1 MLFECWKK
9 RLKEPMIIVCPN
21 CNAEYEVADQAI
33 GESGRVVQ
41 CASCAQSWRAMQAP
55 PKPKPVEVRDV
66 ELADD
71 SDDFARLLD
80 DAMQEE
86 GLDPIKR
93 AEQNKK
99 AAQGENGS
107 DKGGDVNQN
116 QDEAALDREL
126 EALDEGESASQDGD
140 GGKNA
145 GKSGEHGGKLEA
157 LGDDNAMESAS
168 YATRRRT
175 RIDRM
180 KRARRVAKRHRDIAR
195 GLPMARTRRLI
206 TTTCLALSAAI
217 LLGLFSFRVEVVRL
231 YPEMA
236 SLYRL
241 FGTNVNVVGL
251 DFANV
256 RTIRSW
262 KDGHEVLNVT
272 GDIQNVTSKIAYL
285 PPIRVALVRDDD
297 TVIYEWNMT
306 PGVSVLEAGGSFEF
320 STQLLSPPNDVRRV
334 KLSFLDWQSGKANI
348 SSSE

>member
-1 MLFECWKK
+1 
-9 RLKEPMIIVCPN
+9 
-21 CNAEYEVADQAI
+21 
-33 GESGRVVQ
+33 
-41 CASCAQSWRAMQAP
+41 MQPP
-55 PKPKPVEVRDV
+55 PKPKPVEVREV

-71 SDDFARLLD
+71 SDDFSRLLD
-80 DAMQEE
+80 DAMKEE
-86 GLDPIKR
+86 GLDPLKR
-93 AEQNKK
+93 PEKSKAEETAKED
-99 AAQGENGS
+99 AENAGAKVADS
-107 DKGGDVNQN
+107 EEKS
-116 QDEAALDREL
+116 LDQEI
-126 EALDEGESASQDGD
+126 EALDDGQDAKKGGAKKSKGAGTD
-140 GGKNA
+140 GTGGKIYNA
-145 GKSGEHGGKLEA
+145 E
-157 LGDDNAMESAS
+157 DDDVMESAS

-195 GLPMARTRRLI
+195 GLPMARTRRMI
-206 TTTCLALSAAI
+206 TTTCLALTAVI

-334 KLSFLDWQSGKANI
+334 TLSFLDWQSDKTN
-348 SSSE
+348 

>member
-1 MLFECWKK
+1 M
-9 RLKEPMIIVCPN
+9 
-21 CNAEYEVADQAI
+21 
-33 GESGRVVQ
+33 
-41 CASCAQSWRAMQAP
+41 RAMQQPKAP
-55 PKPKPVEVRDV
+55 PAPKQPAVREV

-71 SDDFARLLD
+71 SDDFSSLLD

-86 GLDPIKR
+86 GLAPLYRHAQKGDKKSDGSSSDG
-93 AEQNKK
+93 AEREGADGN
-99 AAQGENGS
+99 
-107 DKGGDVNQN
+107 
-116 QDEAALDREL
+116 DESAMDREI
-126 EALDEGESASQDGD
+126 EALDKGQGK
-140 GGKNA
+140 GGKKAGARGGNA
-145 GKSGEHGGKLEA
+145 AGDESGEK
-157 LGDDNAMESAS
+157 DDFENEDSIETAS

-175 RIDRM
+175 RMDRM

-195 GLPMARTRRLI
+195 GLPMARTRRMVTI
-206 TTTCLALSAAI
+206 VCLALSAAA

-251 DFANV
+251 EFANV

-285 PPIRVALVRDDD
+285 PPIRVALVRDDK

-334 KLSFLDWQSGKANI
+334 KLSFLDWQSASGNVAN
-348 SSSE
+348 

>member
-1 MLFECWKK
+1 
-9 RLKEPMIIVCPN
+9 MIIVCPN
-21 CNAEYEVADQAI
+21 CNAEYEVAAQAI
-33 GESGRVVQ
+33 GETGRVVQ
-41 CASCAQSWRAMQAP
+41 CAKCAESWRATQTPPAP
-55 PKPKPVEVRDV
+55 KKPQVREV

-93 AEQNKK
+93 AEKTQQID
-99 AAQGENGS
+99 AAENDTQASAKVNS
-107 DKGGDVNQN
+107 D
-116 QDEAALDREL
+116 QDETAMDREL
-126 EALDEGESASQDGD
+126 EALDKDSAKQST
-140 GGKNA
+140 
-145 GKSGEHGGKLEA
+145 KSGKDEKKSSN
-157 LGDDNAMESAS
+157 NAERPSSAYEEDSAIESAS

-195 GLPMARTRRLI
+195 GLPMARTRRLV

-285 PPIRVALVRDDD
+285 PPIRVALVRDDK

-334 KLSFLDWQSGKANI
+334 KLSFLDWQSESRNASN
-348 SSSE
+348 

>member
-1 MLFECWKK
+1 
-9 RLKEPMIIVCPN
+9 MIIVCPN
-21 CNAEYEVADQAI
+21 CNAEYEVAAQAI

-41 CASCAQSWRAMQAP
+41 CANCAESWRAMQQP
-55 PKPKPVEVRDV
+55 PKPKPVEVREV

-71 SDDFARLLD
+71 SDDFSRLLD
-80 DAMQEE
+80 DAMKEE
-86 GLDPIKR
+86 GLDPLKR
-93 AEQNKK
+93 PEKSKAEETAKED
-99 AAQGENGS
+99 AENAGAKVADS
-107 DKGGDVNQN
+107 
-116 QDEAALDREL
+116 EETSLDQEI
-126 EALDEGESASQDGD
+126 EALDDGQDAKKGGAKKSKGAGTD
-140 GGKNA
+140 GTGGKIYNA
-145 GKSGEHGGKLEA
+145 E
-157 LGDDNAMESAS
+157 DDDVMESAS

-195 GLPMARTRRLI
+195 GLPMARTRRMI
-206 TTTCLALSAAI
+206 TTTCLALTAVI

-334 KLSFLDWQSGKANI
+334 TLSFLDWQSDKTN
-348 SSSE
+348 

>member
-1 MLFECWKK
+1 
-9 RLKEPMIIVCPN
+9 MIIVCPN

-33 GESGRVVQ
+33 GETGRVVQ
-41 CASCAQSWRAMQAP
+41 CANCAESWRATQPP
-55 PKPKPVEVRDV
+55 PKPKPVEVREV

-71 SDDFARLLD
+71 SDDFSRLLD
-80 DAMQEE
+80 DAMKDEE
-86 GLDPIKR
+86 AESAAPPKKSKSESPPKQDP
-93 AEQNKK
+93 KK
-99 AAQGENGS
+99 AGKKVAES
-107 DKGGDVNQN
+107 E
-116 QDEAALDREL
+116 EATLDQEI
-126 EALDEGESASQDGD
+126 EALDEGNDANEDDGEKEKPSGTD
-140 GGKNA
+140 GTGGKIYNA
-145 GKSGEHGGKLEA
+145 E
-157 LGDDNAMESAS
+157 DDDAMESAS

-195 GLPMARTRRLI
+195 DLPMARARRMV
-206 TTTCLALSAAI
+206 TTACLSLSAVI
-217 LLGLFSFRVEVVRL
+217 VLGLFSFRVEVVRL

-241 FGTNVNVVGL
+241 FGANVNVVGL

-306 PGVSVLEAGGSFEF
+306 PGVAVLEAGGSFEF
-320 STQLLSPPNDVRRV
+320 STQLLSPPNDVRGV
-334 KLSFLDWQSGKANI
+334 TLSFLDWHLEQTN
-348 SSSE
+348 

>member
-1 MLFECWKK
+1 
-9 RLKEPMIIVCPN
+9 MIIVCPN
-21 CNAEYEVADQAI
+21 CNTEYEVADQAI
-33 GESGRVVQ
+33 GETGRVVQ
-41 CASCAQSWRAMQAP
+41 CAKCAQSWRAMQAAKVAKRP
-55 PKPKPVEVRDV
+55 QVREV

-80 DAMQEE
+80 DAMKEE

-93 AEQNKK
+93 AEKK
-99 AAQGENGS
+99 Q
-107 DKGGDVNQN
+107 K
-116 QDEAALDREL
+116 DEAARANQGRDQDKRDESELDREI
-126 EALDEGESASQDGD
+126 EALDGDGD
-140 GGKNA
+140 EGGGGQKGKRKGA
-145 GKSGEHGGKLEA
+145 GGIVQGL
-157 LGDDNAMESAS
+157 DDENAMETAS

-195 GLPMARTRRLI
+195 GLPMARTRRLV
-206 TTTCLALSAAI
+206 TTGCLVLSAAI
-217 LLGLFSFRVEVVRL
+217 ILGLFSFRVEVVRL

-272 GDIQNVTSKIAYL
+272 GDINNVTGKIAYL
-285 PPIRVALVRDDD
+285 PPIRVALVRDDA

-334 KLSFLDWQSGKANI
+334 KLSFLDWQAEQSRVT
-348 SSSE
+348 SSE

>member
-1 MLFECWKK
+1 
-9 RLKEPMIIVCPN
+9 MIIVCPN
-21 CNAEYEVADQAI
+21 CSAEYEVADQAI

-41 CASCAQSWRAMQAP
+41 CASCAQSWRAKQAP
-55 PKPKPVEVRDV
+55 PKPKPVEVREV

-93 AEQNKK
+93 EAQKK
-99 AAQGENGS
+99 KTANEENGS
-107 DKGGDVNQN
+107 EKNQDAN
-116 QDEAALDREL
+116 QTEDEAALDREIESL
-126 EALDEGESASQDGD
+126 DAGEAALDDEGDASGE
-140 GGKNA
+140 
-145 GKSGEHGGKLEA
+145 GKSGKGAGKLEA
-157 LGDDNAMESAS
+157 LGEDNAMESAS

-195 GLPMARTRRLI
+195 GLPMARTRRMI

-285 PPIRVALVRDDD
+285 PPIRVALVRDDE

-334 KLSFLDWQSGKANI
+334 KLSFLDWQSGKARI
-348 SSSE
+348 SNSE

>member
-1 MLFECWKK
+1 
-9 RLKEPMIIVCPN
+9 MIIVCPN

-33 GESGRVVQ
+33 GETGRVVQ
-41 CASCAQSWRAMQAP
+41 CAKCAESWRAMQTPPAP
-55 PKPKPVEVRDV
+55 KRPLVREV

-86 GLDPIKR
+86 GLAPIKR
-93 AEQNKK
+93 TEKTQKGDAAENDPQSADNV
-99 AAQGENGS
+99 NS
-107 DKGGDVNQN
+107 DL
-116 QDEAALDREL
+116 DETAMDREL
-126 EALDEGESASQDGD
+126 EELDAS
-140 GGKNA
+140 GGKSKSKGDAGGNA
-145 GKSGEHGGKLEA
+145 DKSDESSFGYGEDSA
-157 LGDDNAMESAS
+157 IESAS

-206 TTTCLALSAAI
+206 TTSCLALSAAI

-285 PPIRVALVRDDD
+285 PPIRVALVRDDK

-334 KLSFLDWQSGKANI
+334 KLSFLDWQST
-348 SSSE
+348 SSNASN

>member
-1 MLFECWKK
+1 
-9 RLKEPMIIVCPN
+9 MIIVCPN
-21 CNAEYEVADQAI
+21 CNAEYEVAAQAI

-41 CASCAQSWRAMQAP
+41 CANCAESWRAMQPP
-55 PKPKPVEVRDV
+55 PKPKPVEVREV

-71 SDDFARLLD
+71 SDDFSRLLD
-80 DAMQEE
+80 DAMKEE
-86 GLDPIKR
+86 GLDPLKR
-93 AEQNKK
+93 PEKSKAEETAKED
-99 AAQGENGS
+99 AENAGAKVADS
-107 DKGGDVNQN
+107 EEKS
-116 QDEAALDREL
+116 LDQEI
-126 EALDEGESASQDGD
+126 EALDDGQDAKKGGAKKSKGAGTD
-140 GGKNA
+140 GTGGKIYNA
-145 GKSGEHGGKLEA
+145 E
-157 LGDDNAMESAS
+157 DDDVMESAS

-195 GLPMARTRRLI
+195 GLPMARTRRMI
-206 TTTCLALSAAI
+206 TTTCLALTAVI

-334 KLSFLDWQSGKANI
+334 TLSFLDWQSDKTN
-348 SSSE
+348 